1 MNRLEALAVVTV
13 VLVASWVVATA
24 LPDWSRVAWAGGV
37 LLIFVVALVTLTA
50 RAGGMRHSGPT
61 PFAMLLHTR
70 RPAPTRPA
78 DLEKIERLA
87 GWVAYSQHDFGHR
100 LKPMIVQL
108 ICHRLEISR
117 GIKLENGQPPPPELL
132 SGELAAL
139 IAPASDDS
147 PPSITTADLVRALDE
162 IETL

>member
-1 MNRLEALAVVTV
+1 
-13 VLVASWVVATA
+13 
-24 LPDWSRVAWAGGV
+24 
-37 LLIFVVALVTLTA
+37 
-50 RAGGMRHSGPT
+50 
-61 PFAMLLHTR
+61 MLLHTR